1 MEMQQIGQ
9 IMEHLSPVHQPQ
21 ELTPSKTGEL
31 NKLQTAVLSPLICES
46 GLNEISQVL
55 RLVMLKLGIRANNLP
70 GQEET
75 AVLFNHIIENYGGNR
90 IEEIKLAFEMAI
102 AGKLDIET
110 KEVNAYENFS
120 CLYFSKIMNAYR
132 MWSAEAVKQ
141 IRIDPPPPLKIYTDQ
156 ENEDLIRGDIEA
168 FYQRC
173 LAGRV
178 PYALPE
184 YFKPMLVQDGLM
196 KEGET
201 LVEFFQYRLNNGVK
215 NIYIKRRHP

>member
-1 MEMQQIGQ
+1 MEAQAIGE
-9 IMEHLSPVHQPQ
+9 IMGSLSPVHQPQ
-21 ELTPSKTGEL
+21 ELMPLKTGEL
-31 NKLQTAVLSPLICES
+31 NKLQTAVLSPLISES
-46 GLNEISQVL
+46 GLDQISQVL

-70 GQEET
+70 GKEET
-75 AVLFNHIIENYGGNR
+75 AVLFDHIIENYGGNR

-132 MWSAEAVKQ
+132 LWSAEAIKQ
-141 IRIDPPPPLKIYTDQ
+141 VRIDPPPPQKLYTDQ
-156 ENEDLIRGDIEA
+156 ENEDLVRGDIEA

-178 PYALPE
+178 PYALPD
-184 YFKPMLVQDGLM
+184 YFKPMLVKDGLM
-196 KEGET
+196 KESET

-215 NIYIKRRHP
+215 NIYVKKD

>member
-1 MEMQQIGQ
+1 MP
-9 IMEHLSPVHQPQ
+9 L
-21 ELTPSKTGEL
+21 KTGEL
-31 NKLQTAVLSPLICES
+31 SRLQQAILSPLICES
-46 GLNEISQVL
+46 GLEQISQVL

-75 AVLFNHIIENYGGNR
+75 AVLFAHIIESYGGHR
-90 IEEIKLAFEMAI
+90 IEEIKLAFQMAI
-102 AGKLDIET
+102 AGKLDIEAN
-110 KEVNAYENFS
+110 EVNAYENFS

-132 MWSAEAVKQ
+132 LWSGEAVKQ
-141 IRIDPPPPLKIYTDQ
+141 IRVEPPPPQKIYSNQ

-215 NIYIKRRHP
+215 NIYQKKEAL